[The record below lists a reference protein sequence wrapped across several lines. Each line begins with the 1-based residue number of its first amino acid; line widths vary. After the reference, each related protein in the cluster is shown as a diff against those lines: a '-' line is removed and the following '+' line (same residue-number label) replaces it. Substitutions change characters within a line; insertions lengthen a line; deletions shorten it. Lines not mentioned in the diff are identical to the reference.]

1 MCFSITFHQV
11 PMLEFTQDDF
21 DNFPVLFRH
30 EGYEYGKVGL
40 WIKDGQFY
48 ANGVL
53 EVSLRFQAS

>member
-1 MCFSITFHQV
+1 
-11 PMLEFTQDDF
+11 MLEFTQDDF

-40 WIKDGQFY
+40 WITDGQFY